1 MGGIGCH
8 YMATWMPDRDTR
20 TFTQM
25 GGEGAAWIGQA
36 DFSSRKHVFQNLGDG
51 TYFLSGSLAIRAAV
65 ASKVNITY
73 KILFN
78 EAVAMTGGQAIDGSL
93 SLTDLLHQIHAEG
106 VQHIAVVSEDVTP
119 RNLPPFVEAWQRQD
133 YDQIQRKYAEIE
145 GTSVIV

>member
-36 DFSSRKHVFQNLGDG
+36 AFSSRQHVFQNLGDG
-51 TYFLSGSLAIRAAV
+51 TYFTPAVWHRAAV

-93 SLTDLLHQIHAEG
+93 SLDALLHQY
-106 VQHIAVVSEDVTP
+106 VQKV
-119 RNLPPFVEAWQRQD
+119 
-133 YDQIQRKYAEIE
+133 
-145 GTSVIV
+145 